1 MKTALATMMLVGM
14 LLPASARASSF
25 VDCDILSGQPVSCEN
40 GFQGAAVVDDHGTYR
55 ECTFLDGRA
64 TTCGK
69 GFDGRALVNH
79 EGIFQMCDVAD
90 GKVYR
95 CVAWAQGRAPMWKGA
110 EGEEMPNL
118 SKPAKIASKGTLAPA
133 ATKAVKSEKAVAKVS
148 KKAPAKARI
157 AKGGSAGKTL
167 ARL

>member
-1 MKTALATMMLVGM
+1 MKTALATMMLMGLMV
-14 LLPASARASSF
+14 PASARAAF
-25 VDCDILSGQPVSCEN
+25 IDCDILSGQPVSCEN

-95 CVAWAQGRAPMWKGA
+95 CVTWGQGRAPMWKA
-110 EGEEMPNL
+110 EEGQEEMPSL
-118 SKPAKIASKGTLAPA
+118 SKKQPAKIASKGTLAPA
-133 ATKAVKSEKAVAKVS
+133 TSKAKVAKAS
-148 KKAPAKARI
+148 KSKP
-157 AKGGSAGKTL
+157 
-167 ARL
+167 